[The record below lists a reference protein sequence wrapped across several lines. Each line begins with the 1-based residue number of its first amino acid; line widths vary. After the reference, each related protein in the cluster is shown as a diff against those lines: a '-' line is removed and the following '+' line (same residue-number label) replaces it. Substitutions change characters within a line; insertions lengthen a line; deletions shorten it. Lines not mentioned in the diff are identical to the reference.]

1 MMTTYTSQP
10 YAGTADLQAMI
21 DLLLAVRPAAHL
33 ADYPGVGDL
42 RELLE
47 LPESRV
53 NTRLWH
59 DARGQLAA
67 FAIVDLSRDNMLFE
81 VAPHAFGGEIEA
93 QMIAWSVE
101 RLRDAEHESGEPVT
115 LDTCCRDDN
124 TARTALLER
133 HGFVPQVS
141 RTLRMMR
148 PLDEPIPAPRLP
160 SGFSVRHVAGEREV
174 EAYVALHRA
183 AFGTEN
189 MTVDYRLAI
198 MRAPDYDPELDLI
211 AIAPDGT
218 WAGFCVCQIN
228 REENA
233 RTGRN
238 EGWTDPV
245 GTHPEFRQRG
255 LARALLLT
263 GLSLLKQRGVDAALL
278 GTSSA
283 NVVMQRAAESVGFRP
298 LSTIVWFSKPIFGT

>member
-1 MMTTYTSQP
+1 MTVYTDRLYS
-10 YAGTADLQAMI
+10 GEADLHAMI

-67 FAIVDLSRDNMLFE
+67 FAIMDLSRGTMLFE

-115 LDTCCRDDN
+115 LDTMCRDDN
-124 TARTALLER
+124 TARIALLER
-133 HGFVPQVS
+133 HGFVMQPE
-141 RTLRMMR
+141 RTLRMIR
-148 PLDEPIPAPRLP
+148 LLDEPIPAPRLP
-160 SGFSVRHVAGEREV
+160 AAFSVRHVKDEEEV

-183 AFGTEN
+183 AFGTQN
-189 MTVDYRLAI
+189 MTVERRLAI

-211 AIAPDGT
+211 AVAPDGT

-278 GTSSA
+278 STSSA
-283 NVVMQRAAESVGFRP
+283 NVAMQRAAESVGFRP
-298 LSTIVWFSKPIFGT
+298 LSTIAWFSKPIFGA

>member
-1 MMTTYTSQP
+1 MTVYTDRLYS
-10 YAGTADLQAMI
+10 GEADLHAMI

-33 ADYPGVGDL
+33 ADYPGAGDL
-42 RELLE
+42 REWLE
-47 LPESRV
+47 LPDTRV

-59 DARGQLAA
+59 NARGQLAA
-67 FAIVDLSRDNMLFE
+67 FASVDLSRGYMLFE
-81 VAPHAFGGEIEA
+81 VAPHEFGGEIEA

-101 RLRDAEHESGEPVT
+101 RMRRSRYSECTT
-115 LDTCCRDDN
+115 LDTSCRDDN
-124 TARTALLER
+124 AARIALLER
-133 HGFVPQVS
+133 HGFVIQAE
-141 RTLRMMR
+141 RTLRMVR
-148 PLDEPIPAPRLP
+148 RLDEPIPAPRLP
-160 SGFSVRHVAGEREV
+160 AGFNVRHVAGEREV

-183 AFGTEN
+183 AFGTQN
-189 MTVDYRLAI
+189 MTVERRLAI
-198 MRAPDYDPELDLI
+198 MRAPDYDAELDLI
-211 AIAPDGT
+211 AVAPDGA

-233 RTGRN
+233 RTRRN
-238 EGWTDPV
+238 EGWTEPV

-283 NVVMQRAAESVGFRP
+283 NVAMQRAAESVGFRP
-298 LSTIVWFSKPIFGT
+298 LSTIAWFSKPIFDT